1 MSEQMAATRD
11 ASSGKIEAARGADP
25 HGFLELEGRA
35 FSSGALSRKTKEL
48 IATGISVSM
57 DCATCM
63 EWHISACATSG
74 ATSHE
79 VLEAIEVGMVLG
91 GGRATVAGRVA
102 LLVLEDVFDGDG

>member
-1 MSEQMAATRD
+1 MSEQFAATRD
-11 ASSGKIEAARGADP
+11 ASSGKLDAARGADP
-25 HGFLELEGRA
+25 HGFLELESRA
-35 FSSGALSRKTKEL
+35 FAPGALSRKAKEL

-63 EWHISACATSG
+63 EWHISACAASG

-102 LLVLEDVFDGDG
+102 LLVLADVFDGDG

>member
-1 MSEQMAATRD
+1 MSEQFAATRD
-11 ASSGKIEAARGADP
+11 ASSGKLDAARGADP
-25 HGFLELEGRA
+25 HGFLELESRA
-35 FSSGALSRKTKEL
+35 FAPGALSRKAKEL

>member
-1 MSEQMAATRD
+1 
-11 ASSGKIEAARGADP
+11 
-25 HGFLELEGRA
+25 LELEERA
-35 FSSGALSRKTKEL
+35 FTSGALSRKTKEL

-63 EWHISACATSG
+63 EWHISACAAAG